1 MFRSQEPKAPNL
13 TLQIK
18 TLLKETSKKFVL
30 KTYAIYVQ
38 GANVT
43 ISS

>member
-1 MFRSQEPKAPNL
+1 MFRLQEPKAPNL

-18 TLLKETSKKFVL
+18 KPIKRNIQKNCIENLC
-30 KTYAIYVQ
+30 YVQ

-43 ISS
+43 IFS